1 MKKYLQNE
9 VAENVLT
16 LPIAAAFTF
25 VVWLTAGLLTHQ
37 WWFQLLLLALTAYLM
52 VELSNDNAL
61 LRVRSRMVTSTL
73 LILTACNPQIFSCT
87 PGAIVAF
94 CLVAALQLLF
104 RTYQDQQSMGL
115 TFYAFI
121 FVGVASVF
129 FVQTLLFVPIL
140 WILMLTQLQMLSLR
154 TWMASVIGLLTPYWF
169 VMPWIIWQQEFWHL
183 SNHFSILLHHEAP
196 LSLSQLSLGQQS
208 FIGLIVLSFIISAF
222 HFTTHAFEDRIR
234 IRQLFGFLGWTGM
247 AAIILLLALP
257 QLYDPLIR
265 IIIIC
270 VSPFVAHYFTL
281 TSSRIT
287 NIIFI
292 ISFVLTAVVLGI
304 NIYEYFVSSTIDTPV
319 SPWSGLLVF

>member
-1 MKKYLQNE
+1 MKKYLQNKI
-9 VAENVLT
+9 AENALT

-25 VVWLTAGLLTHQ
+25 MVWLTTGLLTHQ
-37 WWFQLLLLALTAYLM
+37 WWLQLLLLAITAYLM

-73 LILTACNPQIFSCT
+73 LVLTACNPQIFSNT
-87 PGAIVAF
+87 SGAIVAL
-94 CLVAALQLLF
+94 CLVASLLLLF

-115 TFYAFI
+115 TFYGFI
-121 FVGVASVF
+121 FIGVASLF
-129 FVQTLLFVPIL
+129 FVQTFLFVPIL
-140 WILMLTQLQMLSLR
+140 WILMLTQLQSLSLR
-154 TWMASVIGLLTPYWF
+154 TLAASVIGLLTPYWF
-169 VMPWIIWQQEFWHL
+169 VMPWIIWQQEFGHL
-183 SNHFSILLHHEAP
+183 SAHFSILFSHEAT
-196 LSLSQLSLGQQS
+196 LSLSQLSLGQLS
-208 FIGLIVLSFIISAF
+208 FLGLVVLSFVFSAF
-222 HFTTHAFEDRIR
+222 HFTSHAFEDRIR
-234 IRQLFGFLGWTGM
+234 IRQLFGFLGWIGM
-247 AAIILLLALP
+247 AAIILLLVLP
-257 QLYDPLIR
+257 HLYDPLIR